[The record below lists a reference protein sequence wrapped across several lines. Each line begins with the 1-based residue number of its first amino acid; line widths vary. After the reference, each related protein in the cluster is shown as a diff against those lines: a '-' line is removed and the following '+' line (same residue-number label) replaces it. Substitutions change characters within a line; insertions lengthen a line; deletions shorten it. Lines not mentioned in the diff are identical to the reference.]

1 MTQPAGDW
9 LGCVQLLLNGES
21 TPDPKEQ
28 NPTQASTSVQEQ
40 DFTEATTSVPR
51 SSLEIQSTHRQ
62 DPSSDKPPVLPR
74 NYAGRVTMSHSI
86 LGGRTCRSLE
96 SSPRPTRG

>member
-9 LGCVQLLLNGES
+9 LGCVQLPLDGES

-40 DFTEATTSVPR
+40 DLTEATTSVPR
-51 SSLEIQSTHRQ
+51 SSLET
-62 DPSSDKPPVLPR
+62 PSPIGKTQVVTNRPCS
-74 NYAGRVTMSHSI
+74 RVTM
-86 LGGRTCRSLE
+86 RVE
-96 SSPRPTRG
+96 